1 MTKYF
6 LGVDIGG
13 TKSLALIADET
24 GRALGVGIGGAGN
37 YEVVGYHGL
46 AETLNAITDQAL
58 TGAGI
63 SKDQLSG
70 AGLGIAGYDWPAER
84 EPILRAI
91 QTLGL
96 SAPFEFV
103 NDAIIGLLAG
113 ATEGWGVAVVAG
125 TSNNCRGR
133 DLQGREGRVTG
144 CGPRMGEYG
153 GAGELI
159 AKAVQAVAL
168 AWTRRGP
175 ATRLSEVFIDLTG
188 ATDIMDLLEGLALER
203 YQLSAADAPVIFQEA
218 AEGDEVAQEMIYWA
232 GRELGSLA
240 LGVIRQL
247 DFEQLDFAVVL
258 TGSLFKGSPTLIESM
273 STTIHAVAP
282 KAHLA
287 RLMAPPVVG
296 GVLLGMEQI
305 GVEYS
310 GIRQTLIESTNAI
323 VRKSPTKPHLKP
335 AR

>member
-1 MTKYF
+1 MAKYF

-13 TKSLALIADET
+13 TKSHALVADET
-24 GRALGVGIGGAGN
+24 GRALGLGASGAGN
-37 YEVVGYHGL
+37 YETVGYQGL
-46 AETLNAITDQAL
+46 AETLNAVVNEAL
-58 TGAGI
+58 SMASISRNQLAGV
-63 SKDQLSG
+63 
-70 AGLGIAGYDWPAER
+70 GLGIAGYDWSVER
-84 EPILRAI
+84 EPTLRVI
-91 QTLGL
+91 QTLRL

-103 NDAIIGLLAG
+103 NDTIIGLLAG

-133 DLQGREGRVTG
+133 DRQGREGRVTG

-153 GAGELI
+153 GANELV
-159 AKAVQAVAL
+159 AQAVQAVAL
-168 AWTRRGP
+168 AWTQRGP

-188 ATDIMDLLEGLALER
+188 ATDVMDLLEGLALER
-203 YQLSAADAPVIFQEA
+203 YQLSAADAPVIFQVA
-218 AEGDEVAQEMIYWA
+218 ADGDKVAQEIICWA

-240 LGVIRQL
+240 IGVIRQL
-247 DFEQLDFAVVL
+247 NFEQLDFEVVL
-258 TGSLFKGSPTLIESM
+258 IGSLFRGSPTLIESM

-282 KAHLA
+282 KAHLV

-310 GIRQTLIESTNAI
+310 SIRQTLIESTNAI
-323 VRKSPTKPHLKP
+323 VNKR
-335 AR
+335 